1 MTLEIADPCV
11 LEPGP
16 SQSKPASM
24 TSDTSYKSEFLRLMQ
39 TRGYIHQITHPA
51 ELDEAC
57 LAGPIVA
64 YIGFDATAA
73 SLHVG
78 HLFSIMTLRRL
89 QQAGHKPIVLMG
101 GGTTKVGDPTDKD
114 QQRPLLTDAQIQA
127 NIDSI
132 KTVFERF
139 LTFGDGPTDAVMVNN
154 AEWLESFG
162 YIQFLRDYGV
172 HFTVNRMLSFDSVKT
187 RLEREQPMTFLEFN
201 YMLMQSVDFLE
212 LERRYGCVLQMGG
225 SDQWGNIVN
234 GVELIRRV
242 DGKPAFGLT
251 TPLLSTASGQKMG
264 KTMGGAVWLNADM
277 RSPYDY
283 WQFWRNTEDADV
295 GRFMRLFTDL
305 PLDEIARLEALEGA
319 QINEAK
325 KVLANAATTLLHGA
339 EAAKTAEAAAV
350 AAFEQ
355 GQLSTDLPSFEV
367 PRADLEA
374 GIVLAALAADAGLA
388 GSRGEARR
396 LAQGGGLRVNDK
408 AEADA
413 NRTIDASDL
422 VDGVVKLAAG
432 KKKIVLV
439 RPV

>member
-1 MTLEIADPCV
+1 MPDAPF
-11 LEPGP
+11 
-16 SQSKPASM
+16 
-24 TSDTSYKSEFLRLMQ
+24 KSEFLKTLQ
-39 TRGYIHQITHPA
+39 ARGFIHQVTHPV
-51 ELDEAC
+51 ELDEA
-57 LAGPIVA
+57 ASSGTVTG
-64 YIGFDATAA
+64 YIGFDATAP

-78 HLFSIMTLRRL
+78 SLIQIMMLRRL

-114 QQRPLLTDAQIQA
+114 QSRPLLTEAQIQA
-127 NIDSI
+127 NIASI
-132 KTVFERF
+132 KTVFAKF
-139 LTFGDGPTDAVMVNN
+139 LTFGDGPTDALMVDNDV
-154 AEWLESFG
+154 WLSKLG
-162 YIQFLRDYGV
+162 YVEFLREFGV
-172 HFTVNRMLSFDSVKT
+172 HFTINRMLAFDSVKL

-212 LERRYGCVLQMGG
+212 LERLHGCKLQMGG
-225 SDQWGNIVN
+225 SDQWGNILN

-242 DGKPAFGLT
+242 DQKPAFGLT

-295 GRFMRLFTDL
+295 GRFLRLFTDL
-305 PLDEIARLEALEGA
+305 PLDEIARLEALPGA

-325 KVLANAATTLLHGA
+325 KVLANETTRMLHGS
-339 EAAKTAEAAAV
+339 EAAETAAKAAE

-355 GQLSTDLPSFEV
+355 GKLSDDLPTVEV

-374 GIVLAALAADAGLA
+374 GIVLAALATDAGLA
-388 GSRGEARR
+388 SSRGEARR
-396 LAQGGGLRVNDK
+396 LAQGGGLRVNDQQ
-408 AEADA
+408 ETDA
-413 NRTIDASDL
+413 NRTVTAADL

-439 RPV
+439 KPV